1 MSILAS
7 SRTHQTALPVMGWS
21 SWNTYRIN
29 INDELIKK
37 QADALVELG
46 LKDAGYRY
54 VNIDDGFFGYRD
66 DDGNLHTHPER
77 FPDGLGGLT
86 AYIHSLGLKAGVYSD
101 AGANTCGS
109 IWDSDPNG
117 VGVGLYGHE
126 EQDAD
131 LYFNKWDFDYIKI
144 DYCGAGQQLDL
155 DERERYTTICDAI
168 RRVSRRPVSI
178 NICRWAFPGTWAG
191 NLADSW
197 HISSDITLDW
207 NSVKYIVSKNLYLSA
222 FARGGHYNDM
232 DILEIG
238 RGLTPEEEE
247 THFGLWCIMSSP
259 LIIGCDL
266 TAVPENSL
274 NLLKNSELIALN
286 QDSLGLQAYVVQH
299 EGESYVL
306 VKDIEQ
312 KRGLARAV
320 ALYNPS
326 DTVCRFHIPL
336 DLLELGGRAK
346 VRDLVKRRDEGFVKG
361 HVACSLPP
369 HSVKIMRIEAE
380 ERLEPVLYEVE
391 WAYLPQF
398 NDLGKQRRPV
408 GLTPHEGAS
417 GRMIVTNLGGSAE
430 NCAEWDCVYS
440 RTGGAYRMTISYLP
454 PETGR
459 LEVNDRRL
467 EVTVNGHPY
476 PVPGSLV
483 KDRAQGICTV
493 SLDVALKPGE
503 NVVRIGSRYTW
514 TPDIDC
520 FSLERL

>member
-1 MSILAS
+1 M
-7 SRTHQTALPVMGWS
+7 
-21 SWNTYRIN
+21 
-29 INDELIKK
+29 
-37 QADALVELG
+37 
-46 LKDAGYRY
+46 
-54 VNIDDGFFGYRD
+54 
-66 DDGNLHTHPER
+66 
-77 FPDGLGGLT
+77 
-86 AYIHSLGLKAGVYSD
+86 
-101 AGANTCGS
+101 
-109 IWDSDPNG
+109 
-117 VGVGLYGHE
+117 
-126 EQDAD
+126 
-131 LYFNKWDFDYIKI
+131 
-144 DYCGAGQQLDL
+144 
-155 DERERYTTICDAI
+155 
-168 RRVSRRPVSI
+168 
-178 NICRWAFPGTWAG
+178 
-191 NLADSW
+191 
-197 HISSDITLDW
+197 
-207 NSVKYIVSKNLYLSA
+207 
-222 FARGGHYNDM
+222 
-232 DILEIG
+232 
-238 RGLTPEEEE
+238 
-247 THFGLWCIMSSP
+247 
-259 LIIGCDL
+259 
-266 TAVPENSL
+266 
-274 NLLKNSELIALN
+274 
-286 QDSLGLQAYVVQH
+286 
-299 EGESYVL
+299 
-306 VKDIEQ
+306 
-312 KRGLARAV
+312 
-320 ALYNPS
+320 
-326 DTVCRFHIPL
+326 
-336 DLLELGGRAK
+336 
-346 VRDLVKRRDEGFVKG
+346 RDLVKRRDVGFVKG

-476 PVPGSLV
+476 PVSGSLV